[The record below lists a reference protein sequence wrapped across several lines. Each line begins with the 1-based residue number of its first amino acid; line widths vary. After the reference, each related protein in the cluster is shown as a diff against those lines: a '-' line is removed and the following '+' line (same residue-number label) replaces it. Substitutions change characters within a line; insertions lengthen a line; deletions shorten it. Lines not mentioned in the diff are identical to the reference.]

1 MEVENEEPVVDE
13 NDEETVDE
21 PSADDGLDALR
32 KRLQDRI
39 SAMKGNRSAGER
51 VSKKATK
58 GKTVQK
64 NKPAKTSRTAADTTA
79 VHASDN
85 AEDVAKQV
93 SRGVLDDMMA
103 NDHDDSIEASG
114 DITYSGLVDSNV
126 GTIRAD
132 AGKSGSKLRRLKKL
146 IEDTENKKKHLNDL
160 KSQGEAGKQQAIQEQ
175 WSDVLKEASG
185 SKVLANTAK
194 IKKTIKRKEKA
205 KEKSAREWAERT
217 ANVDN
222 AINKRIDKR
231 EENLLKRKRGPD
243 WILSPEEAAKEA
255 EKKEADKDKK
265 KRGVPIKGF
274 GDKSKGKDKGGAD
287 KGGSGGGKNGRAGF
301 EGKKAEFLNKKQKK

>member
-1 MEVENEEPVVDE
+1 
-13 NDEETVDE
+13 
-21 PSADDGLDALR
+21 
-32 KRLQDRI
+32 
-39 SAMKGNRSAGER
+39 MKGNRSTGER
-51 VSKKATK
+51 ASKKAAK
-58 GKTVQK
+58 SKPIQK
-64 NKPAKTSRTAADTTA
+64 NKPAKTGPRGSDEA
-79 VHASDN
+79 HSDN
-85 AEDVAKQV
+85 ADDVAKQV

-103 NDHDDSIEASG
+103 NDNDHDDSVEASG
-114 DITYSGLVDSNV
+114 DIIYSGLVDSSA
-126 GTIRAD
+126 GTVRAD

-175 WSDVLKEASG
+175 WTDVLKEASG
-185 SKVLANTAK
+185 NKVLANTAK

-255 EKKEADKDKK
+255 EKKEAEKK
-265 KRGVPIKGF
+265 KKGVPIKGF
-274 GDKSKGKDKGGAD
+274 GGKNKDKGGKDSD
-287 KGGSGGGKNGRAGF
+287 KGDNGGKKGRAGF
-301 EGKKAEFLNKKQKK
+301 EGKKADFLNKKQKK